1 MNAPVNNSH
10 SGSSLRTRRMTTA
23 VIAALVATEAYFF
36 CTADVRT
43 PLHLQLGLL
52 MVLLAFVP
60 VWRWAKRGTT
70 SLPVFEVLL
79 FTTANTYAFPLL
91 NGHEDLL
98 RYPLDDVTQAAL
110 QVILFQISATVVH
123 ALVPTRPG
131 RSPFWQ
137 EEIVG
142 PSLGR
147 WLEHGMTIS
156 TGYVLV
162 STFTDWI
169 PSGIGSVVR
178 AAFFGIGIL
187 STFITSRRLGQG
199 LLAPGEKFLFFAN
212 LAVQSIAIGATLVLV
227 GAISTI
233 LLALVGYVSA
243 SGRVPAVL
251 AALVFG
257 LLAILH
263 NGKSAMRA
271 QYWTPHEQRL
281 PAASTLPSFYAEW
294 IRHGLSFSDEDS
306 GGKNKMTA
314 KLIERTSLL
323 HILCL
328 VVSNSPQPN
337 PYLEGETYGHIPGQ
351 FVPRFFWPEKPP
363 GHVSTSRLSV
373 YYGLQTEEETTRTTI
388 GFGMLAEAYANFG
401 FFGVIGIAAFLAAFL
416 KKIAGYAEGGPL
428 LSYGGVFMV
437 ILLAWSF
444 QVEFTLSLWLSSLYQ
459 ACLAVLGL
467 CFGLRKFVN

>member
-1 MNAPVNNSH
+1 MNALS
-10 SGSSLRTRRMTTA
+10 SSTDSAFSLRTRRMSAA
-23 VIAALVATEAYFF
+23 VVVSLVATEAYFF

-43 PLHLQLGLL
+43 PLHLQLGLS
-52 MVLLAFVP
+52 MILLAFVP

-110 QVILFQISATVVH
+110 QVILFQISAVMVH
-123 ALVPTRPG
+123 AWVPTHRG
-131 RSPFWQ
+131 RGPFWQ
-137 EEIVG
+137 NEIVG

-156 TGYVLV
+156 TGYVLMG
-162 STFTDWI
+162 TFTDWI
-169 PSGIGSVVR
+169 PSGVGSVLR

-187 STFITSRRLGQG
+187 STFIASRRFGQG
-199 LLAPGEKFLFFAN
+199 LLTAGEKFMFFAN
-212 LAVQSIAIGATLVLV
+212 LAVQSVAIGATLVLV

-263 NGKSAMRA
+263 NGKSAMRT
-271 QYWTPHEQRL
+271 QYWTPHEQRR
-281 PAASTLPSFYAEW
+281 PALGALPSFYAEW
-294 IRHGLSFSDEDS
+294 MREGLSFSDDES
-306 GGKNKMTA
+306 FGKNKMTA
-314 KLIERTSLL
+314 KLIERTSLF

-351 FVPRFFWPEKPP
+351 FVPRILWPEKPP
-363 GHVSTSRLSV
+363 GHVSTSRLCV
-373 YYGLQTEEETTRTTI
+373 YYGLQTEEETARTTI

-401 FFGVIGIAAFLAAFL
+401 FFGVIGIAAFLAALL
-416 KKIAGYAEGGPL
+416 KKISGYAEGGPL
-428 LSYGGVFMV
+428 LSYGGVLMV

-467 CFGLRKFVN
+467 CFVLRKFVN